1 MSQLE
6 KADSVSD
13 NSYNNFFTKKRVIIL
28 FIATI
33 FVITFSTIISIFLL
47 KIDPNSIN
55 NFFSEGFK
63 QANNMFFI
71 WLFLMFLFPLFA
83 SFWRY
88 IVLYIRLRR
97 ENCKAKWYDWIFLIF
112 IGSFL
117 NAVTP
122 FSIGNEPYTL
132 FWLKTNGLE
141 TRKALLIL
149 ASTGITSSL
158 SQIVITWPS
167 FFVVS
172 ASYGM
177 FGQTPAWSLGYWL
190 AFAGL
195 TFDLIAF
202 FSFFAL
208 TYSRRIHFVL
218 NRVYYWLRKKLKMSY
233 KTKED
238 IRIKYIQKAVFKE
251 EFIEEMKNYKFYIFV
266 LSGNVLWN
274 VILYSSM
281 YFSFRLSGSNY
292 DISFSDWYNYTNI
305 AFTANNW
312 VPIPGGEGTLQIL
325 IISFINGMNTNLDD
339 VFKESVNNI
348 IFIWR
353 IFTFYLSAIIGMI
366 CLPIS
371 AGLFYKGIKNNL
383 K

>member
-1 MSQLE
+1 MSELE

-13 NSYNNFFTKKRVIIL
+13 NSIFFTKKRVIIL

-33 FVITFSTIISIFLL
+33 FVIAFSTVISIFLL
-47 KIDPNSIN
+47 KIDIASIN
-55 NFFSEGFK
+55 NFFIEGFK
-63 QANNMFFI
+63 QADNMFFL
-71 WLFLMFLFPLFA
+71 WLFLMFSFPLFA

-88 IVLYIRLRR
+88 LVLYIRLRK
-97 ENCKAKWYDWIFLIF
+97 EKCKAKWYDWIFLIF

-132 FWLKTNGLE
+132 FWLKTKGLE
-141 TRKALLIL
+141 TRKSLLIL
-149 ASTGITSSL
+149 ASTGMTGSL
-158 SQIVITWPS
+158 AQIIITWPS
-167 FFVVS
+167 FFIVS
-172 ASYGM
+172 ASYGI
-177 FGQTPAWSLGYWL
+177 FGNTPAWSLGYWL

-195 TFDLIAF
+195 IFDLIAF

-208 TYSRRIHFVL
+208 TYSRRIHFFL
-218 NRVYYWLRKKLKMSY
+218 NSIYYWIRKKLKMSY

-238 IRIKYIQKAVFKE
+238 MKIKYIQKAVFKK
-251 EFIEEMKNYKFYIFV
+251 EFIQEIKNYKFYIFV
-266 LSGNVLWN
+266 LAGNVIWN
-274 VILYSSM
+274 VIMYSSM

-292 DISFSDWYNYTNI
+292 DITFSDWYNYTNI

-312 VPIPGGEGTLQIL
+312 VPIPGAEGTLQIL
-325 IISFINGMNTNLDD
+325 IVSFISGINTNIDP
-339 VFKESVNNI
+339 VFNESVNTI

-353 IFTFYLSAIIGMI
+353 TFTFYLSAVIGMI
-366 CLPIS
+366 CLPVS
-371 AGLFYKGIKNNL
+371 AWLFYKGIKGVL